1 MKMKNMNE
9 SILEYYLN
17 PNLLRKNAEFICE
30 AVESNLTV
38 VMFKCGDCGRLH
50 LHIVPDEDDG
60 FQTNSI
66 NQEKNND

>member
-1 MKMKNMNE
+1 MIMKNTSEMDFE
-9 SILEYYLN
+9 FPLN
-17 PNLLRKNAEFICE
+17 PKILRENAEFICE

-66 NQEKNND
+66 N